1 MTKGTTAP
9 AEQLPGHLR
18 LLLELR
24 PPVPE
29 AFQRQAARLAI
40 FSLIQSA
47 TAPRFMM
54 RSPERFKLDPVIRW
68 PCWPISHGREKEG

>member
-1 MTKGTTAP
+1 MSKP
-9 AEQLPGHLR
+9 ATPPIEQLLLDLR

-29 AFQRQAARLAI
+29 AFQRQPVRLAI
-40 FSLIQSA
+40 FSLVQIA

-54 RSPERFKLDPVIRW
+54 RSPERLKLDPGV
-68 PCWPISHGREKEG
+68 